1 MASIKDLHDRVASLR
16 SRFDQL
22 KESL

>member
-1 MASIKDLHDRVASLR
+1 MASIKDLNDRVASLR